1 MDLSLR
7 EDEIFLG
14 MEFECSSSQLS
25 DIDGALKEEGLKS
38 KFRRKLMALKMRASG
53 VPAKMIATSL
63 GVTER
68 TLSNYLSEYRNGGL
82 AATMEDKAYS
92 PDSSIQPHWELLK
105 SDFRREPVG
114 CAKQARVRI
123 LKLTGITLSPSQTRR
138 IMTQLGMRYRKTGQI
153 PGKADGQLQL
163 EFLEQ
168 ELRPKL
174 DEAKAG
180 KRKVFFVDASHFV
193 MGAVLGML
201 WSFTRVFVRGA
212 SGRRRYNVIAAL
224 DSQTR
229 KVTTVSNDS
238 YITAPTVCELF
249 SKLRQKH
256 PCTPMT
262 LVLDNAR
269 YQKCQMVFDE
279 AKRLDIELLYLPPY
293 SPNLNIIER
302 LWKHVKQ
309 SCLKNTY
316 HEDFSSFRA
325 AIDGELEK
333 VNTTLRDE
341 LASLFSLNFQIVDT
355 RCKNGIL

>member
-1 MDLSLR
+1 
-7 EDEIFLG
+7 
-14 MEFECSSSQLS
+14 MEFECSNSQLS
-25 DIDGALKEEGLKS
+25 DIDGALQEEGIKS

-53 VPAKMIATSL
+53 VPPKMIASSL

-68 TLSNYLSEYRNGGL
+68 TVFNYISEYRSGGL

-92 PDSSIQPHWELLK
+92 PDSSIEPYWELLD

-138 IMTQLGMRYRKTGQI
+138 VMTKLGMRYRKAGQI

-163 EFLEQ
+163 EFLDK

-201 WSFTRVFVRGA
+201 WCFTRVFVRGA
-212 SGRRRYNVIAAL
+212 SGRRRYNVLAAL
-224 DSQTR
+224 DSQSR
-229 KVTTVSNDS
+229 EVTTVTNDT

-249 SKLRQKH
+249 AKLRQMH
-256 PCTPMT
+256 PCVPMT

-279 AKRLDIELLYLPPY
+279 AKRLDIELLHLPPY

-309 SCLKNTY
+309 TCLKNTY
-316 HEDFSSFRA
+316 HEDFKSFCG
-325 AIDGELEK
+325 AIDCEIHK

-341 LASLFSLNFQIVDT
+341 LASLFSLNFQLVDT
-355 RCKNGIL
+355 KCKIGIL

>member
-1 MDLSLR
+1 
-7 EDEIFLG
+7 
-14 MEFECSSSQLS
+14 MEFECSSSELA
-25 DIDGALKEEGLKS
+25 DIDGALEEEGLKK
-38 KFRRKLMALKMRASG
+38 KFRRKLMALKMRVSG
-53 VPAKMIATSL
+53 VPLKMIASSL
-63 GVTER
+63 GVSER
-68 TLSNYLSEYRNGGL
+68 TVFNYVSEYRSGSL
-82 AATMEDKAYS
+82 ASTMEDRAYS
-92 PDSSIQPHWELLK
+92 PDSSIEPFWELLD

-138 IMTQLGMRYRKTGQI
+138 VMTKLGMRYRKAGQI

-163 EFLEQ
+163 EFLEK
-168 ELRPKL
+168 EMRPKL

-201 WSFTRVFVRGA
+201 WCFTRVFVRGS
-212 SGRRRYNVIAAL
+212 SGRKRYNVLAAL

-229 KVTTVSNDS
+229 EVTTVSNDS

-249 SKLRQKH
+249 KKLREKH
-256 PCTPMT
+256 PSTPMT
-262 LVLDNAR
+262 LILDNAR
-269 YQKCQMVFDE
+269 YQKCQMVCAE
-279 AKRLDIELLYLPPY
+279 AEQLDIELLYLPPY

-316 HEDFSSFRA
+316 YENFGTFRE
-325 AIDGELEK
+325 AIDSEIEK
-333 VNTTLRDE
+333 VNSTLRDE
-341 LASLFSLNFQIVDT
+341 LATLFSLNFQIVDT
-355 RCKNGIL
+355 KGKNGIL

>member
-1 MDLSLR
+1 
-7 EDEIFLG
+7 
-14 MEFECSSSQLS
+14 MELDCSSLELA
-25 DIDGALKEEGLKS
+25 DIDGALEEDGLKR

-53 VPAKMIATSL
+53 IPLKMIATSL

-68 TLSNYLSEYRNGGL
+68 TVFNYVSEYRTGGL
-82 AATMEDKAYS
+82 AATMEDRAYS
-92 PDSSIQPHWELLK
+92 PDSSIEPHLDLLE

-123 LKLTGITLSPSQTRR
+123 LKLTGVALSPSQTRR
-138 IMTQLGMRYRKTGQI
+138 VMTKLGMRYRKAGQI

-163 EFLEQ
+163 EFLEK

-174 DEAKAG
+174 NEAETG

-193 MGAVLGML
+193 LGAVLGML
-201 WSFTRVFVRGA
+201 WCFSRVFVRGA
-212 SGRRRYNVIAAL
+212 SGRKRYNVLAAL

-229 KVTTVSNDS
+229 EVTTVSNDS

-249 SKLRQKH
+249 EELRKKH
-256 PCTPMT
+256 PSTPMT

-269 YQKCQMVFDE
+269 YQKCQMVFE
-279 AKRLDIELLYLPPY
+279 TANRLNIELLYLPPY

-302 LWKHVKQ
+302 LWKHVRQ

-316 HEDFSSFRA
+316 HEDFASFCG
-325 AIDGELEK
+325 AIDGEIEK

-341 LASLFSLNFQIVDT
+341 LASLFTLKFQIVDT
-355 RCKNGIL
+355 NCKTGIL

>member
-1 MDLSLR
+1 
-7 EDEIFLG
+7 

-25 DIDGALKEEGLKS
+25 DINGALEEEGLKK

-53 VPAKMIATSL
+53 VPSKMIASSL

-68 TLSNYLSEYRNGGL
+68 TLSNYFSEYRSGGL
-82 AATMEDKAYS
+82 TATMEDRAYS
-92 PDSSIQPHWELLK
+92 PDSSIEPYWEKLE
-105 SDFRREPVG
+105 SHFRQEPVG
-114 CAKQARVRI
+114 CAKQARMRI

-138 IMTQLGMRYRKTGQI
+138 IMTKLGMRYRKAGQI

-174 DEAKAG
+174 DEAEAG

-201 WSFTRVFVRGA
+201 WSFVRVFVRGA
-212 SGRRRYNVIAAL
+212 SGRRRYNVLAAL
-224 DSQTR
+224 DSHSR
-229 KVTTVSNDS
+229 EVTTVTNDT

-249 SKLRQKH
+249 AKLRQMH
-256 PCTPMT
+256 PCVPMT

-269 YQKCQMVFDE
+269 YQKCQMVFEE
-279 AKRLDIELLYLPPY
+279 AKRLDIELLHLPPY

-316 HEDFSSFRA
+316 HEDFGSFCG
-325 AIDGELEK
+325 AIDSEIQK

-341 LASLFSLNFQIVDT
+341 LASLFSLNFQLLDANS
-355 RCKNGIL
+355 KNGIL

>member
-1 MDLSLR
+1 
-7 EDEIFLG
+7 
-14 MEFECSSSQLS
+14 MEFECSSSELA
-25 DIDGALKEEGLKS
+25 DIDGALHEEGIKR

-53 VPAKMIATSL
+53 VPLKMIASSL
-63 GVTER
+63 GVSER
-68 TLSNYLSEYRNGGL
+68 TLSNYTSEYRSGGL
-82 AATMEDKAYS
+82 AATMEDRAYS
-92 PDSSIQPHWELLK
+92 PDSSIEPHWELLE

-123 LKLTGITLSPSQTRR
+123 IKLTGITLSPSQTRR
-138 IMTQLGMRYRKTGQI
+138 VMTKLGMRYRKAGQI

-163 EFLEQ
+163 EFLDK

-201 WSFTRVFVRGA
+201 WCFTRVFVRGA
-212 SGRRRYNVIAAL
+212 AGRKRYNVLAAL

-229 KVTTVSNDS
+229 EVTTVSNDS

-249 SKLRQKH
+249 TKLREKH
-256 PCTPMT
+256 PSIPIT

-269 YQKCQMVFDE
+269 YQKCQMVC
-279 AKRLDIELLYLPPY
+279 AKAEKLDIELLYLPPY

-316 HEDFSSFRA
+316 HENFGSFCE
-325 AIDGELEK
+325 AIDSEIQK
-333 VNTTLRDE
+333 VNTTLREE